1 MFKSKSKTLFIL
13 FFMLGLLLTLEGRLL
28 SKGVKY
34 VAVENLQETIT
45 AVEKEKAEIEQL
57 RAAVASENEKLAL
70 YEDVSDVDHEALVE
84 TLLKRK
90 TEFEEILNYTDVEG
104 PGVIVIVDD
113 SDRELYQGENGNFV
127 LVHDADI
134 GIIVHDLRLAGAEA
148 ISVNGERVVFN
159 NTRIVC
165 VGPTVKINGEQMS
178 APFIIKAIGN
188 RKHLESAINAPG
200 NYAEIL
206 ESYGLFLEV
215 NTSIS
220 VNIDAYEG
228 DIVNEVLEYYEVGE
242 EK

>member
-1 MFKSKSKTLFIL
+1 MFKGKGKTLFIL
-13 FFMLGLLLTLEGRLL
+13 FFMLGLLLTLEGKLL

-45 AVEKEKAEIEQL
+45 AVEKEKAEVEQL
-57 RAAVASENEKLAL
+57 RSALQTENEKLAL
-70 YEDVSDVDHEALVE
+70 YGDAANVDQHALVQ
-84 TLLKRK
+84 TLEARK
-90 TEFEEILNYTDVEG
+90 VELEEVINYTDVEG

-113 SDRELYQGENGNFV
+113 ADRDLFQGEDGNNV
-127 LVHDADI
+127 LVHDADV
-134 GIIVHDLRLAGAEA
+134 GIIVNDLRLAGAEA
-148 ISVNGERVVFN
+148 ISINGERVIFN

-165 VGPTVKINGEQMS
+165 VGPTVKVNGEQMG

-188 RKHLESAINAPG
+188 RKHLEAAINAPG

-206 ESYGLFLEV
+206 ESYGLFVEV

-220 VNIDAYEG
+220 VKIDRYEG
-228 DIVNEVLEYYEVGE
+228 DIHNEYLKYYEAGE